1 MIFGQQWFPNI
12 KSRIGQTLKPCYEP
26 TNEKAYA
33 IRLDEDTLKI
43 LYYISNEVIY
53 AFIQLVHYIK

>member
-1 MIFGQQWFPNI
+1 MR
-12 KSRIGQTLKPCYEP
+12 KLML
-26 TNEKAYA
+26 
-33 IRLDEDTLKI
+33 LDEDTLKI